1 MEIPN
6 GEPARGD
13 SGTGARALVIL
24 QEKEQGGW
32 LCSGCHATVR
42 LVGNPTHCPKCLRK
56 VFRIISGALAID
68 GDPPLQSEDK
78 TNGHNSGLRCMFG
91 MGIDLCD

>member
-13 SGTGARALVIL
+13 SGTGTRALVIL

-56 VFRIISGALAID
+56 VFRVISKERQKEPQAEK
-68 GDPPLQSEDK
+68 PQ
-78 TNGHNSGLRCMFG
+78 
-91 MGIDLCD
+91 